1 MKDEIVYFD
10 AWWNEQCKGKREDFP
25 CKKRAFEAWKSGVDY
40 GKISNRSDNRW
51 VSVSD
56 GLPERGKGDFLVYW
70 KNQPPLI
77 LVCHVD
83 IHGNYIMSGSGGD
96 SCGHGIYPKF
106 SHWQPLPSPPKEK
119 P

>member
-25 CKKRAFEAWKSGVDY
+25 CKKIAFKAWKSGVDY

-51 VSVSD
+51 VDVKER
-56 GLPERGKGDFLVYW
+56 LPESGRVLVYS
-70 KNQPPLI
+70 PLMYENMHYRAI
-77 LVCHVD
+77 D
-83 IHGNYIMSGSGGD
+83 AQFIEMFSGVT
-96 SCGHGIYPKF
+96 
-106 SHWQPLPSPPKEK
+106 HWQPLPSPPKEK